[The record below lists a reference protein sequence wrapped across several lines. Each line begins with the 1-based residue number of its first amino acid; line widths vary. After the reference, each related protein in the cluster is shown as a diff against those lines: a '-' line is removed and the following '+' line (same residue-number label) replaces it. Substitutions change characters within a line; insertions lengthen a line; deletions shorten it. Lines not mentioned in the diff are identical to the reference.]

1 MKKYMAEMLF
11 QTISQVNGDVVH
23 VGIILYGGTSWRCA
37 SEAAISYYI
46 DPRNWINDSY
56 IFQFENLS
64 YNEKIH
70 TIAGVQ
76 KIIANM
82 GYMQTN
88 TYRKT
93 DGTTGT
99 LDKSYAQ
106 IIMEAAQEA
115 KISPYHLA
123 ARLKQE
129 QGAGSLPGSTATGT
143 YSGFEGYYNF
153 MNINASGKKD
163 AEVIRKG
170 LQYAKDN
177 GWTTPEI
184 SIKEGAKILAKTYI
198 NEGADTIYLQ
208 KFDVDCLGDNTLF
221 WFQYMQNVSVC
232 LTEGTTAR
240 NTYNELG
247 FINDC
252 IEFRIPV
259 YKNMPSTPC
268 PEPGANTLVTQNV
281 KIKGNS
287 VRIRSSAS
295 SENDSNIIAT
305 VNTGYELL
313 RIELAKNKSGNI
325 YWDKVVL
332 PDGRKGYVAR
342 NYLEEMPDKTNCNE
356 TMVTTTGVYLRNGPG
371 TNGTTTIALL
381 SQGQKLTRIEKNQYN
396 VDGYIWDRVVLT
408 DGRQGYIAQNY
419 IKLREPNDN
428 LKLEKE
434 NLICEPETSVET
446 IKRKN
451 EGKQVT
457 VKNAKGE
464 VVNSGNIGTGYT
476 VTIDNNTYTV
486 AKIGDINGDG
496 IIDARDSLRILKYSV
511 GTYELKGVTEISADI
526 NNDNI
531 IDARDSLRILKNS
544 VDTYEIKIS
553 TNE

>member
-259 YKNMPSTPC
+259 YKNMPATPC
-268 PEPGANTLVTQNV
+268 PEPGSNTIVTQNV

-287 VRIRSSAS
+287 VRIRSSATATI
-295 SENDSNIIAT
+295 DTNIIAT
-305 VNTGYELL
+305 VNTGYNLL
-313 RIELAKNKSGNI
+313 RVELARNVSEGE

-342 NYLEEMPDKTNCNE
+342 KYLTQIDDITNCNE
-356 TMVTTTGVYLRNGPG
+356 NVVTTTGVYLRNGPG
-371 TNGTTTIALL
+371 TDETAVTLL
-381 SQGQKLTRIEKNQYN
+381 NAGQKLIRIEKNQYN
-396 VDGYIWDRVVLT
+396 LNGYIWDRVKLP

-419 IKLREPNDN
+419 IKIDEPNDKF
-428 LKLEKE
+428 KLEEEK
-434 NLICEPETSVET
+434 LICEPETTVEK
-446 IKRKN
+446 IKKEN
-451 EGKQVT
+451 EGKQII

-464 VVNSGNIGTGYT
+464 NINSGNIGTGYT
-476 VTIDNNTYTV
+476 VTIDNKTYIV
-486 AKIGDINGDG
+486 IKMGDINGDG
-496 IIDARDSLRILKYSV
+496 ETDAIDLLLVKRDIL
-511 GTYELKGVTEISADI
+511 GTQKLNEENRKKAGDI
-526 NNDNI
+526 NNDST
-531 IDARDSLRILKNS
+531 IDAIDLLLVKRKLLGTQNI
-544 VDTYEIKIS
+544 EI
-553 TNE
+553 

>member
-198 NEGADTIYLQ
+198 NEGANTIYLQ

-295 SENDSNIIAT
+295 SEDDSNIIET

-313 RIELAKNKSGNI
+313 RIELAKNVSGNI

-342 NYLEEMPDKTNCNE
+342 NYLEEMPNKTNCNE

-371 TNGTTTIALL
+371 INGTTTIALL
-381 SQGQKLTRIEKNQYN
+381 YEGQKLTRIEKNQYN
-396 VDGYIWDRVVLT
+396 IDGYVWDRVVLP

-419 IKLREPNDN
+419 IKIQAPNDKF
-428 LKLEKE
+428 KLEGEK
-434 NLICEPETSVET
+434 LICEPDTKIET
-446 IKRKN
+446 IKQKN
-451 EGKQVT
+451 EGKQII
-457 VKNAKGE
+457 VKNTKGE
-464 VVNSGNIGTGYT
+464 VINSGNIGTGYT
-476 VTIDNNTYTV
+476 ITIEGKV
-486 AKIGDINGDG
+486 HSVVKFGDINGDG
-496 IIDARDSLRILKYSV
+496 DVDTIDSLKALKQFAGTENLKGEYLEAADIDKDGVIDTLDSLKILKKFAIDENI
-511 GTYELKGVTEISADI
+511 ELK
-526 NNDNI
+526 
-531 IDARDSLRILKNS
+531 
-544 VDTYEIKIS
+544 
-553 TNE
+553 

>member
-305 VNTGYELL
+305 VNTGYNLL
-313 RIELAKNKSGNI
+313 RIELARNVSGGI

-342 NYLEEMPDKTNCNE
+342 NYLTEIADITNCNE
-356 TMVTTTGVYLRNGPG
+356 SMVTTTGVYLRNGPG

-381 SQGQKLTRIEKNQYN
+381 MQGQKLTRIEKNQYN
-396 VDGYIWDRVVLT
+396 IDGYVWDRVKLS
-408 DGRQGYIAQNY
+408 DGTQGYIAQNY
-419 IKLREPNDN
+419 IKIQEPNN
-428 LKLEKE
+428 KFKLENE
-434 NLICEPETSVET
+434 NLICEPETTIET
-446 IKRKN
+446 IKEKN
-451 EGKQVT
+451 TEKQIV
-457 VKNAKGE
+457 VKNSKGE
-464 VVNSGNIGTGYT
+464 VISSGNIGTGYT
-476 VTIDNNTYTV
+476 ITIDNKIYTV
-486 AKIGDINGDG
+486 VKLGDINGDG
-496 IIDARDSLRILKYSV
+496 LIKTIDYMKIKNHIMETDILTNYN
-511 GTYELKGVTEISADI
+511 LQAADVSK
-526 NNDNI
+526 DG
-531 IDARDSLRILKNS
+531 
-544 VDTYEIKIS
+544 KIS
-553 TNE
+553 TIDYMMIKNHIMFISNIEL